1 MNARCATCCS
11 SRCSGNTD
19 NSIDLRLAVEYDGTE
34 FAGFQWQ
41 PAVRTVAGTLE
52 SALATLLHEPA
63 KITGAGRTDSGV
75 HATGQVV
82 TFSTAST
89 FPVERLA
96 VALNAS
102 LPRDCSVREAVPVE
116 TGFSAR
122 FSAIERTYEYAIL
135 NRPQRSALTSRYAYH
150 VARPLDEGALRE
162 AGAPLLGEHDFR
174 SFAATGDG
182 GSTVRVLRGLT
193 VERRGELM
201 RIRLVADSFLH
212 HMVRTIV
219 GTLLQCAT
227 DSRPGE
233 AVSAILAAR
242 DRRAAG
248 PTAPAAGLCLAGV
261 RYPDGYDSYA
271 PHPLWHA
278 GSLGR

>member
-1 MNARCATCCS
+1 MYCS

-19 NSIDLRLAVEYDGTE
+19 NSVELRLAVEYDGTE

-52 SALATLLHEPA
+52 AALATLLREPA

-82 TFSTAST
+82 SFSTRND

-96 VALNAS
+96 VALNAL
-102 LPRDCSVREAVPVE
+102 LPPDCSVRDAARMEND
-116 TGFSAR
+116 FSAR

-135 NRPQRSALTSRYAYH
+135 NRPQRSALTSRYACH
-150 VARPLDEGALRE
+150 VARPLDADALRD
-162 AGAPLLGEHDFR
+162 AGARLLGEHDFR
-174 SFAATGDG
+174 SFASAGDG
-182 GSTVRVLRGLT
+182 GSTVRVLRALT
-193 VERRGELM
+193 VERRGDLI
-201 RIRLVADSFLH
+201 RIQLAADGFLH

-219 GTLLQCAT
+219 GTLLQCA
-227 DSRPGE
+227 SAARPSD
-233 AVSAILAAR
+233 AISAILAGR
-242 DRRAAG
+242 DRTAAG

-261 RYPDGYDSYA
+261 RYRNGYDSYA
-271 PHPLWHA
+271 PHPLWQA
-278 GSLGR
+278 NSLAP

>member
-1 MNARCATCCS
+1 M
-11 SRCSGNTD
+11 
-19 NSIDLRLAVEYDGTE
+19 
-34 FAGFQWQ
+34 
-41 PAVRTVAGTLE
+41 AGTLE
-52 SALATLLHEPA
+52 TALATLLREPA
-63 KITGAGRTDSGV
+63 KITGAGRTDAGV

-82 TFSTAST
+82 SFSTASN

-102 LPRDCSVREAVPVE
+102 LPGDCSVRDAAAVE

-122 FSAIERTYEYAIL
+122 FSAVERIYEYAIL
-135 NRPQRSALTSRYAYH
+135 NRPQRSALTSRYASH
-150 VARPLDEGALRE
+150 VARPLDEDALRD

-174 SFAATGDG
+174 SFAAAGDG
-182 GSTVRVLRGLT
+182 GSTTRVLRGLA
-193 VERRGELM
+193 VERCGELILI
-201 RIRLVADSFLH
+201 RIVADSFLH

-219 GTLLQCAT
+219 GTLIQCAT
-227 DSRPGE
+227 NARPSD
-233 AVSAILAAR
+233 AISALVAAR

-248 PTAPAAGLCLAGV
+248 PTARAAGLCLAGV

-278 GSLGR
+278 RSLGP